1 MCQSCVDIDKLVE
14 RQRELLRS
22 ITDQAEIERI
32 KRLPSLVTPKSG
44 RVRPPQRGPS
54 PRSYRHREVS
64 PIIKLLAM
72 RR

>member
-32 KRLPSLVTPKSG
+32 KRLIRERYRD
-44 RVRPPQRGPS
+44 RVWL
-54 PRSYRHREVS
+54 HRNPDE
-64 PIIKLLAM
+64 
-72 RR
+72 